1 MNTHDDK
8 MIGRLYMRLLP
19 IQIVL
24 VIISGVNNI
33 IDSAF
38 VGNLIGPEAMAVVGL
53 FFPVLNLIN
62 SINVLF
68 SNGAQIMCG
77 KYLGKHMVERS
88 KGIFTIDMFMVTV
101 ITAILV
107 AVCELFP
114 ESVATLLGANGDF
127 VAGLSSYIRGFVIG
141 LVPLMLGTQLTA
153 FLQIEHKEKLT
164 YMAIGGMLVS
174 NIFFNWLFIAHAGMG
189 FFGLGL
195 ATSISNAVF
204 FLIQFMYY
212 LTGKAVIKL
221 SVSAVKWGDLK
232 DIFKYGFPPAIA
244 QFCILLRF
252 VIINYLIRDN
262 VGADGLATFS
272 AIMSFGN
279 LYWAV
284 SSGVISA
291 MLMLASVYTG
301 EEDKESLTSLM
312 RVFFKRGILVDILAS
327 LVYMALCVPL
337 TNIYYHDPTATVYS
351 MTRLGFFL
359 FPISCP
365 FSAMSVGFSNYL
377 HCYGKTEGFVRF
389 SALMDGIIGMVL
401 LSAILIPTIGMPGLW
416 IAQIGSGVLL
426 CLIIFVFIIVKN
438 GRFPR
443 KFEEIMCFP
452 PGFGVDDKDRMD
464 MTIYKMDEA
473 MKASLAV
480 SAFCNAHN
488 SSLATSNKASLCVEE
503 WISNIITHGFKG
515 KKNHHIDM
523 SVTYLNDSY
532 VLTIKDDCAPFN
544 PSEVVELFDPED
556 ITHNIGLR
564 LISGT
569 AKEMKYQNSF
579 GLNILTIVI

>member
-1 MNTHDDK
+1 MNTHDDRL
-8 MIGRLYMRLLP
+8 IGRLYMRLLP
-19 IQIVL
+19 IQIIL

-88 KGIFTIDMFMVTV
+88 KGIFTLDMLLMTA
-101 ITAILV
+101 ITAFLIII
-107 AVCELFP
+107 CELFP
-114 ESVATLLGANGDF
+114 ESVASLLGADGEF
-127 VAGLSSYIRGFVIG
+127 LAGLSSYIRGFVIG
-141 LVPLMLGTQLTA
+141 LIPLMLGTQLTA

-164 YMAIGGMLVS
+164 YIAIGGMLVS
-174 NIFFNWLFIAHAGMG
+174 NIFFNWLFIAVSGMG

-195 ATSISNAVF
+195 ATSISNGVF

-212 LTGKAVIKL
+212 LTGKALIRF
-221 SVSAVKWGDLK
+221 SISAVQWSDLK
-232 DIFKYGFPPAIA
+232 DILKYGFPPAIA

-262 VGADGLATFS
+262 VGEDGLAAFS

-284 SSGVISA
+284 SAGVISA
-291 MLMLASVYTG
+291 LIMLTSVYTG

-312 RVFFKRGILVDILAS
+312 RVFFKRGILVDTLAS

-337 TNIYYHDPTATVYS
+337 TNIYFHDPAAPVYA

-377 HCYGKTEGFVRF
+377 HCYGKNERFVRF

-416 IAQIGSGVLL
+416 IAQIGSGLLL

-443 KFEEIMCFP
+443 NVEEMMCFP
-452 PGFGVDDKDRMD
+452 PGFGVNDDDRMD
-464 MTIYKMDEA
+464 MTIYKLDEA

-480 SAFCNAHN
+480 SDFCNAHN
-488 SSLATSNKASLCVEE
+488 SSAATANKAALCAEE
-503 WISNIITHGFKG
+503 WITNIITHGFKG
-515 KKNHHIDM
+515 KKTHHIDM
-523 SVTYLNDSY
+523 SVTYLNESY
-532 VLTIKDDCAPFN
+532 VLTIKDDCPAFDPG
-544 PSEVVELFDPED
+544 EVVKLFDPED